1 MEVEKSI
8 KNAAVNKTV
17 LDIIMEKENSIL
29 PVFKL
34 AMEDVR
40 TANLKE
46 FAGRLELEYDEGIH
60 LGNLGGVV
68 D

>member
-1 MEVEKSI
+1 M
-8 KNAAVNKTV
+8 
-17 LDIIMEKENSIL
+17 DKESSVL

-46 FAGRLELEYDEGIH
+46 SADRLELEYDEGIH
-60 LGNLGGVV
+60 LDFLLQSYVV
-68 D
+68 TK